1 MNEYIKKINDPDRP
15 VDVDEV
21 VRSYRHELI
30 LSVGEERFRT
40 DPHINR
46 LIDIA
51 TDNFRLLME
60 SENSRRHHDLTP
72 RRIEKLQVRKNLDR
86 HQELMKEAEL
96 AAGWPPQENSD

>member
-1 MNEYIKKINDPDRP
+1 MNEYIKQINDPDRP

-21 VRSYRHELI
+21 VRSYRYELI
-30 LSVGEERFRT
+30 LPVGEEKFRT

-60 SENSRRHHDLTP
+60 SENNQRHHDLTP
-72 RRIEKLQVRKNLDR
+72 RRIEKLQVRNNLDR
-86 HQELMKEAEL
+86 YQELIKETIL
-96 AAGWPPQENSD
+96 WSPQENSD